1 MNLAEIRKKALQE
14 RTATA
19 RETADPSSSF
29 FPEPILSEVPE
40 ISEPEEEFDQPEP
53 VDDRPPM
60 GLPPEPVVE
69 IIPAEPAPE
78 PHPVKI
84 QRPPEDHFDPIA
96 RILAGREI
104 SVQEAEVVEDDLDV
118 EADRLEFLCFRV
130 ANEIY
135 AVNILELKEIIKL
148 RDCTEVPRMPSY
160 ISGVFSL
167 RGVIVPVFD
176 LHARLGLL
184 PGEMTGRERIVVV
197 KKGGGFCGLKVDE
210 VLGVVK
216 VAGNAIE
223 QPPAVLEGI
232 DRDFVIGIGRHEAR
246 MIILLN
252 LEKILDVHLA

>member
-14 RTATA
+14 RTETA
-19 RETADPSSSF
+19 RERVAPSTPS
-29 FPEPILSEVPE
+29 FPEPIQFEVPE
-40 ISEPEEEFDQPEP
+40 IVQPEP
-53 VDDRPPM
+53 VEDMPAM
-60 GLPPEPVVE
+60 ELAPEPVFEV
-69 IIPAEPAPE
+69 IPVDTAPE
-78 PHPVKI
+78 PLPVEI
-84 QRPPEDHFDPIA
+84 QHAPEDTFDPLA
-96 RILAGREI
+96 WILAGREM
-104 SVQEAEVVEDDLDV
+104 SAETVEAVEDEWEV
-118 EADRLEFLCFRV
+118 QAERLEFLCFRV

-148 RDCTEVPRMPSY
+148 RDCTEVPRMPAY

-184 PGEMTGRERIVVV
+184 PGAVTGRERIVVV
-197 KKGGGFCGLKVDE
+197 KKGSGFCGLKVDE

-216 VAGNAIE
+216 IAGNAIE

-232 DRDFVIGIGRHEAR
+232 DRDFVIGIGRHESW

>member
-14 RTATA
+14 RTETP
-19 RETADPSSSF
+19 REHGTPPSPF
-29 FPEPILSEVPE
+29 LPEPIPVEVPE
-40 ISEPEEEFDQPEP
+40 IVEP
-53 VDDRPPM
+53 VQ
-60 GLPPEPVVE
+60 EFE
-69 IIPAEPAPE
+69 EPAPCEEMLPVEPSPKPVAEIISVVPAGE
-78 PHPVKI
+78 PHPVEI
-84 QRPPEDHFDPIA
+84 QHSPEETFDPLA
-96 RILAGREI
+96 RILAGREM
-104 SVQEAEVVEDDLDV
+104 STETAEAVEDERELQA
-118 EADRLEFLCFRV
+118 ERLEFLCFRV

-148 RDCTEVPRMPSY
+148 RDCTEVPRMPAY

-167 RGVIVPVFD
+167 RGLIVPVFD

-184 PGEMTGRERIVVV
+184 SGAVTGRERIVVV
-197 KKGGGFCGLKVDE
+197 KKGSSFCGLKVDE

-216 VAGNAIE
+216 IPGSAIE

-232 DRDFVIGIGRHEAR
+232 DRDFVIGIGRHESW